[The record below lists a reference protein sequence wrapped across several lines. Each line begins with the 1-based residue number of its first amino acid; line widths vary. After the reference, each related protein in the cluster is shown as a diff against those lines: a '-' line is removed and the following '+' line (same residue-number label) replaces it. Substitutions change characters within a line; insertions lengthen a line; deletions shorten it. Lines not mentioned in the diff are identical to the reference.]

1 MDRSDEAA
9 SLNGLWQ
16 LERKVRALEFAATH
30 NSKSMN

>member
-9 SLNGLWQ
+9 SLNGLW
-16 LERKVRALEFAATH
+16 RGKVRALEFAATH

>member
-9 SLNGLWQ
+9 SLNGLPS
-16 LERKVRALEFAATH
+16 ALNFAATH